1 VTSPRTFQIYAMSV
15 LDRNMFSRETP
26 ALHRPVSR
34 EVVWMTSICML
45 DLVTTLYWVSQGQAR
60 EGNPIMAFFL
70 DQGPTPFIAAK
81 IATFAPALAVAEWYR
96 PRNPKLIHRL
106 LRWVIVAYLFI
117 YIVGVA
123 GHYGRVLEFYRSLL
137 LG

>member
-1 VTSPRTFQIYAMSV
+1 MSV
-15 LDRNMFSRETP
+15 LDRNAFSRETP
-26 ALHRPVSR
+26 TLHRPVTR
-34 EVVWMTSICML
+34 EVVWITAICML
-45 DLVTTLYWVSQGQAR
+45 DLATTLYWVSQGHAR

-70 DQGPTPFIAAK
+70 DQGPAPFIAAK
-81 IATFAPALAVAEWYR
+81 IATFAPALVAAEWYR
-96 PRNPKLIHRL
+96 PNNPRLIQRL

-117 YIVGVA
+117 YVVGVA